1 MSTIDPCYPSYSL
14 FPSRHSCEQG
24 DNLRKYGWLYH
35 DGKSFGVQEI
45 VDDDFELRTEFLKKP
60 GGSYGGDWT
69 VRVKGRQTG
78 GAVSSVFSSGWTRRM
93 TEK

>member
-1 MSTIDPCYPSYSL
+1 MTVEKLSTLDRCRRSYSIKL
-14 FPSRHSCEQG
+14 FRSRHSFDQR
-24 DNLRKYGWLYH
+24 DNLCRYGWLYH

-45 VDDDFELRTEFLKKP
+45 VDDDFELRTEFLKQP

-78 GAVSSVFSSGWTRRM
+78 GAVS
-93 TEK
+93 

>member
-1 MSTIDPCYPSYSL
+1 MVNLTVEKLSTIDLCHPSYSAKL
-14 FPSRHSCEQG
+14 FHSRHSCEQG
-24 DNLRKYGWLYH
+24 DKLRRYGWVYH

-78 GAVSSVFSSGWTRRM
+78 GAVS
-93 TEK
+93 

>member
-1 MSTIDPCYPSYSL
+1 MVNLTVEKLSTIDRFHPIYSVKL
-14 FPSRHSCEQG
+14 FYSRHSCEQG
-24 DNLRKYGWLYH
+24 DELRRYGWLYH

-78 GAVSSVFSSGWTRRM
+78 GAVS
-93 TEK
+93 